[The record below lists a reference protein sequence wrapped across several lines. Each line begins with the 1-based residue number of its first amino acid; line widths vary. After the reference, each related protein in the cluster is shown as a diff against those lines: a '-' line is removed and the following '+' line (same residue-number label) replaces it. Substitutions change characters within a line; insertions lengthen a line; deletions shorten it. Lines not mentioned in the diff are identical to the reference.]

1 MHPLRSL
8 LDEGDTFLASGQLF
22 RFSYGGGDGN
32 DVVLYAV
39 PEPNG
44 ALLSL
49 VAGGVWARRAGG
61 ASQSPSIGDERITR
75 RVAAGFSLQTLH
87 LTRSGSLLACEP
99 FPRLR
104 AIFPA
109 QHVCLFMSESALAA
123 SGGASPQVSTIAEAV
138 IRIAGNSQDGIQA
151 IGGFLARLA
160 GRSEQE
166 VMTFMTIPSTISG
179 GPSIFQ
185 VRIGSGEVLSAGD
198 ECDVLLAFYQHSYEG
213 HISAVKKGGI
223 VLYDTGHVQP
233 NPDWQTTYHHVG
245 VPISGET
252 VEAVGGTGRDKG
264 KNVYALGLIARM
276 FDLNVPKLKKLI
288 EERFTG
294 KDPAVAQ
301 NAITCFQ
308 AGYGHRIQGL
318 MQAFQFHPGDKAG
331 RDQVVMSGNEALAY
345 GILAAG
351 VRFGAGY
358 PITPWSDIMELL
370 RRELPKYGGTF
381 VQTEDEIA
389 AISMALGASY
399 AGRVAVT
406 GSSGPGISLKTEALG
421 WASMAEMPIVIID
434 VQRGGPSTGMPTN
447 VEQSDLNIACFGG
460 HGDSPRVVVA
470 PASVEDCFYTA
481 IEAVNIARKYS
492 TPVVL
497 LTDQGIAT
505 RIEAFRYPDLE
516 HVCQDISPDLTP
528 VGDHKPYDLEAPD
541 GVTRHLAPGTRVAS
555 GKYPVVT
562 GLEHDELGHPTGSG
576 KVHMAMM
583 SKRRNKLRKLAEE
596 LPLPEI
602 FGAPEGHVLLVGW
615 GSSRGPIQEAVKQA
629 RSHGEAI
636 SSLHLKHLN
645 PLPNG
650 LEKIFSGFTH
660 VVVVELNDEGLYG
673 FGQLAGILRARFCD
687 PRIRGVTKTDGLTWK
702 VREILDRVMR
712 LTK

>member
-1 MHPLRSL
+1 MSDSAVGTA
-8 LDEGDTFLASGQLF
+8 LD
-22 RFSYGGGDGN
+22 
-32 DVVLYAV
+32 
-39 PEPNG
+39 
-44 ALLSL
+44 
-49 VAGGVWARRAGG
+49 
-61 ASQSPSIGDERITR
+61 
-75 RVAAGFSLQTLH
+75 
-87 LTRSGSLLACEP
+87 SGS
-99 FPRLR
+99 R
-104 AIFPA
+104 
-109 QHVCLFMSESALAA
+109 
-123 SGGASPQVSTIAEAV
+123 VSKISEAV

-198 ECDVLLAFYQHSYEG
+198 EADVLLCFYDHSYAN
-213 HISAVKKGGI
+213 HVSSLKRGGI
-223 VLYDTGHVQP
+223 VLYDSDHVKP
-233 NPDWQTTYHHVG
+233 AEDLLGTYHHVG
-245 VPISGET
+245 VPISSLT
-252 VEAVGGTGRDKG
+252 VEAIGGTGRDKG
-264 KNVYALGLIARM
+264 KNIYSLGLIARM
-276 FDLNVPKLKKLI
+276 FDLNVPKLTKLI
-288 EERFTG
+288 EERFGG
-294 KDPAVAQ
+294 KDPTVVE
-301 NAITCFQ
+301 NALACFNS
-308 AGYGHRIQGL
+308 GYGHQIQGL
-318 MQAFQFHPGDKAG
+318 WQTFQFEHAALSGQS
-331 RDQVVMSGNEALAY
+331 QVVMSGNEALAF
-345 GILAAG
+345 GIIAAG

-389 AISMALGASY
+389 AISMAIGGGY

-421 WASMAEMPIVIID
+421 WASMAEMPVVIID

-447 VEQSDLNIACFGG
+447 VEQSDLNIAIFGG
-460 HGDSPRVVVA
+460 HGDSPRVVLA
-470 PASVEDCFYTA
+470 PATVEDCFYTA

-492 TPVVL
+492 TPVII

-505 RIEAFRYPDLE
+505 RIEAFPYPDLE
-516 HVCQDISPDLTP
+516 KVCQDISPDFTP
-528 VGDHKPYDLEAPD
+528 VADHKPYDLAAND
-541 GVTRHLAPGTRVAS
+541 GITRHLAPGTRIAS

-576 KVHMAMM
+576 KLHMQMNA
-583 SKRRNKLRKLAEE
+583 KRRNKLKKLASE
-596 LPLPEI
+596 LPAPEI

-615 GSSRGPIQEAVKQA
+615 GSSKGPIEEAVKQA
-629 RSHGEAI
+629 RQHGEAI
-636 SSLHLKHLN
+636 SGMHLKYLN

-673 FGQLAGILRARFCD
+673 YGQLAAILRARYTD
-687 PRIRGVTKTDGLTWK
+687 ARIRSVTKTDGLTWK
-702 VREILDRVMR
+702 VKEILQRAIS

>member
-1 MHPLRSL
+1 MSDPTVAPTPAPPTPSRVS
-8 LDEGDTFLASGQLF
+8 Q
-22 RFSYGGGDGN
+22 
-32 DVVLYAV
+32 V
-39 PEPNG
+39 P
-44 ALLSL
+44 
-49 VAGGVWARRAGG
+49 
-61 ASQSPSIGDERITR
+61 
-75 RVAAGFSLQTLH
+75 
-87 LTRSGSLLACEP
+87 
-99 FPRLR
+99 
-104 AIFPA
+104 
-109 QHVCLFMSESALAA
+109 
-123 SGGASPQVSTIAEAV
+123 EAV

-198 ECDVLLAFYQHSYEG
+198 EADVLLCFYDHSYAN
-213 HISAVKKGGI
+213 HISSLKRGGI
-223 VLYDTGHVQP
+223 VLYDSDHVK
-233 NPDWQTTYHHVG
+233 PDEDHLGAYHHVG
-245 VPISGET
+245 VPISSLT
-252 VEAVGGTGRDKG
+252 VEAIGGTGRDKG
-264 KNVYALGLIARM
+264 KNIYALGLIARM
-276 FDLNVPKLKKLI
+276 FNLNVPKLTKLI
-288 EERFTG
+288 EERFGG
-294 KDPAVAQ
+294 KDPTIVQ
-301 NAITCFQ
+301 NALACFH
-308 AGYGHRIQGL
+308 AGYGHQVQGL
-318 MQAFQFHPGDKAG
+318 WETFQFHPGENAG
-331 RDQVVMSGNEALAY
+331 HSQVVMSGNEALAY
-345 GILAAG
+345 GLIAAG

-389 AISMALGASY
+389 AISMAIGGSY
-399 AGRVAVT
+399 SGRVAVT

-421 WASMAEMPIVIID
+421 WAGMAEMPLVVID

-447 VEQSDLNIACFGG
+447 VEQSDLNIAVFGG
-460 HGDSPRVVVA
+460 HGDSPRVVLA

-492 TPVVL
+492 TPVIL

-505 RIEAFRYPDLE
+505 RIEAFPLPDLE
-516 HVCQDISPDLTP
+516 KVCQDISPDFAP
-528 VGDHKPYDLEAPD
+528 VVDHKPYDLAATD
-541 GVTRHLAPGTRVAS
+541 GITRHVAPGTRIAS

-576 KVHMAMM
+576 KMHTQMNA
-583 SKRRNKLRKLAEE
+583 KRHNKLRKLASE
-596 LPLPEI
+596 LPVPEI
-602 FGAPEGHVLLVGW
+602 YGASEGHVLLVGW
-615 GSSRGPIQEAVKQA
+615 GSSKGPLEEAVKQG
-629 RSHGEAI
+629 RKHGEAL
-636 SSLHLKHLN
+636 SALHLKHLN

-673 FGQLAGILRARFCD
+673 YGQLASLLRARYCD
-687 PRIRGVTKTDGLTWK
+687 PRIRAVTKTDGLTWK
-702 VREILDRVMR
+702 VKEILQRVLT